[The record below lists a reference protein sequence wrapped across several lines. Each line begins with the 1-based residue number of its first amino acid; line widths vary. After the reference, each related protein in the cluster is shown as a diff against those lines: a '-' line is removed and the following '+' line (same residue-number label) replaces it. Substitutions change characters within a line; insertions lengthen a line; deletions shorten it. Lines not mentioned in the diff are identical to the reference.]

1 MMGKTEKGKYGAPS
15 LLCEDLKVNGRLE
28 AKGDMQIEGLVEGD
42 IFADSGTIG
51 EQAKITGQICA
62 SLITVHGQI
71 EGSLRAQSVHLCATC
86 RVEGDIYHE
95 SIAVESGAYLNGK
108 VMREQDPLAKIEEV
122 GGKDAASTANV
133 TPLTKAVEND
143 AADEAPAARSK

>member
-42 IFADSGTIG
+42 IFADSVTIG

-108 VMREQDPLAKIEEV
+108 VMREQDPLAKIEEMSS
-122 GGKDAASTANV
+122 KDATSNANV
-133 TPLTKAVEND
+133 TPLNKALDDE
-143 AADEAPAARSK
+143 DEAEVAARK

>member
-42 IFADSGTIG
+42 IFADSVTIG

-108 VMREQDPLAKIEEV
+108 VMREQDPLAKIEEMSS
-122 GGKDAASTANV
+122 KDATSNANV
-133 TPLTKAVEND
+133 TPLNKALD
-143 AADEAPAARSK
+143 DEAEAETAARK